1 MDSLKLK
8 FKHLWQVTGPYHA
21 LIFFAAGFLFDIF
34 TLEEVDDLLTMVSQL
49 IYLVVATGLFLITV
63 EGSTLKSFLPN
74 KAWAHK
80 VSEWEE
86 DIFHFALGALLN
98 AFTLYFFKSG
108 TFFNS
113 MIFLFF
119 LSSLLLLNE
128 FRPAFLKHD
137 LIPAILL
144 HTCFISFTVILAP
157 TLLGKMGTLPFLL
170 GVATYL
176 LIIFAW
182 IKLRRGR
189 FVAKSQIIIAT
200 SLSVFFILMYVFRLF
215 PPVPLSLK
223 KIGIYHKIEK
233 IETDQG
239 TRYLAFTSSPWWNF
253 WNETSTPYMARPGD
267 ALHVFTRVFAPAG
280 FADTVFI
287 EWWWKTP
294 NKWLRSDRIPLTI
307 TGGRRDGF
315 RGFAYKN
322 NYDEG
327 EWKVLIT
334 TSDGLEIGR
343 TYFEVKKV
351 DASYP
356 ITLDSKAY

>member
-1 MDSLKLK
+1 MEATKQK
-8 FKHLWQVTGPYHA
+8 INHLWQVSGPYHA
-21 LIFFAAGFLFDIF
+21 LIFFIAGFLFDIF
-34 TLEEVDDLLTMVSQL
+34 TLEEVDDLLTIISQMVYL
-49 IYLVVATGLFLITV
+49 IVATSLFLITT
-63 EGSTLKSFLPN
+63 EGYKLSNFLPD
-74 KAWAHK
+74 KPWAFK
-80 VSEWEE
+80 ISEFEE

-113 MIFLFF
+113 MIFLVF

-128 FRPAFLKHD
+128 FRPSFLKHD

-170 GVATYL
+170 GVACYL

-182 IKLRRGR
+182 IKIRRGR
-189 FVAKSQIIIAT
+189 FLAKSQVTIAAC
-200 SLSVFFILMYVFRLF
+200 LAIFFILMYVFRLF

-233 IETDQG
+233 MQTEDG
-239 TRYLAFTSSPWWNF
+239 TRYLAFSSSPWWHF
-253 WNETSTPYMARPGD
+253 WSDTSTPYMARPDD

-280 FADTVFI
+280 FADTVYI
-287 EWWWKTP
+287 EWWWKAP

-343 TYFEVKKV
+343 TYFEVSKV
-351 DASYP
+351 PQDYP
-356 ITLDSKAY
+356 ITLNSKAY